1 MALLNRGHSAHVMR
15 SLLELEAFA
24 PIADNLRSV
33 SEELATSDAVT
44 FLIPPSPTGAVA
56 SAFLEAA
63 MLDTGIAY
71 HRRFAPRQV
80 SSPCIEIVE
89 GKASDMPAECRLN
102 PINLSL
108 TPFFSVGLRG
118 HDGAPHRGILS
129 TVAQAAALAELI
141 SPDGKRTRSLRPW
154 LLAGN
159 WWGDALDQ
167 GYDPVYSSL
176 RDHLREEGV
185 VRVVPLPEVES
196 PNLSGLKELDKER
209 EVSTRESWPSLDAE
223 GKAHAIS
230 TLVMPQVLS
239 DKTATSRLEELVWH
253 RIIVSNSAIDLH
265 SNMTTLR
272 SQWDGS
278 PSTSAEMIESL
289 LANTL

>member
-1 MALLNRGHSAHVMR
+1 
-15 SLLELEAFA
+15 
-24 PIADNLRSV
+24 
-33 SEELATSDAVT
+33 
-44 FLIPPSPTGAVA
+44 
-56 SAFLEAA
+56 
-63 MLDTGIAY
+63 
-71 HRRFAPRQV
+71 
-80 SSPCIEIVE
+80 
-89 GKASDMPAECRLN
+89 
-102 PINLSL
+102 
-108 TPFFSVGLRG
+108 
-118 HDGAPHRGILS
+118 
-129 TVAQAAALAELI
+129 VAQAAALAELI

>member
-1 MALLNRGHSAHVMR
+1 LNRGHSAHFMR

-24 PIADNLRSV
+24 PIADNLRAVSV
-33 SEELATSDAVT
+33 ELVSSDAVT

-63 MLDTGIAY
+63 MLDAGIPY
-71 HRRFAPRQV
+71 RRRFAPRQV
-80 SSPCIEIVE
+80 SSPYIEIAE
-89 GKASDMPAECRLN
+89 GKASDKPAECSLN
-102 PINLSL
+102 PISLSL

-118 HDGAPHRGILS
+118 HDGSPHRGILS

-141 SPDGKRTRSLRPW
+141 APDGKRTRRLRPW

-176 RDHLREEGV
+176 RDHLRDEGS
-185 VRVVPLPEVES
+185 VRIVPLPEVES
-196 PNLSGLKELDKER
+196 PDLSRLKQLDRER
-209 EVSTRESWPSLDAE
+209 EASTRESWPSLDSE
-223 GKAHAIS
+223 GKAQALS

-253 RIIVSNSAIDLH
+253 RIIVSNSVIDLH
-265 SNMTTLR
+265 TKMTTIR

-278 PSTSAEMIESL
+278 HSTSSEMIDSL

>member
-1 MALLNRGHSAHVMR
+1 
-15 SLLELEAFA
+15 
-24 PIADNLRSV
+24 
-33 SEELATSDAVT
+33 
-44 FLIPPSPTGAVA
+44 
-56 SAFLEAA
+56 
-63 MLDTGIAY
+63 
-71 HRRFAPRQV
+71 
-80 SSPCIEIVE
+80 
-89 GKASDMPAECRLN
+89 
-102 PINLSL
+102 
-108 TPFFSVGLRG
+108 
-118 HDGAPHRGILS
+118 
-129 TVAQAAALAELI
+129 
-141 SPDGKRTRSLRPW
+141 
-154 LLAGN
+154 
-159 WWGDALDQ
+159 
-167 GYDPVYSSL
+167 
-176 RDHLREEGV
+176 
-185 VRVVPLPEVES
+185 VES